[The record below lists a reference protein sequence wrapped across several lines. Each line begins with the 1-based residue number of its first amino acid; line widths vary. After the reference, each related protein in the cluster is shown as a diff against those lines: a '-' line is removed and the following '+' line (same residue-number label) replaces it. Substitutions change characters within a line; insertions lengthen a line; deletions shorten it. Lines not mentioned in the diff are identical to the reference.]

1 MSATGLQTS
10 VLCASGSL
18 GLTPFH
24 EESFAEGISRR
35 PNVVAADAGSGD
47 IGPSYLGSGH
57 WYNPEAW
64 EEHDLG
70 LMLEGA
76 QSCGAKVIVG
86 SAGGAGLDQAVDRY
100 FDIIA
105 RVAKRRGMGK
115 LKVAR
120 IYSELAI
127 DWLAERL
134 GRSTLL
140 GAPWPLTAE
149 VLAETSRA
157 VAMIGVEPYL
167 EALDGGADVII
178 AGRSCDDALFA
189 AYPIWKGMDWG
200 YSLHMGKCIECGPLV
215 ADPPLQRESVM
226 GTVLDD
232 GFLVEPMHP
241 GMRCTVASVAG
252 HTLYERM
259 DPYEQAGPGGELNLR
274 AVSYV
279 PVTDRVV
286 KVIGSEWL
294 RAPEYRVK
302 VEGSG
307 RVGACRMVIFGLRD
321 PEAIAHVDD
330 IIADIRSEV
339 RRVVGEGGW
348 QIHFSVFGRD
358 AILGA
363 REPDRDAPVH
373 EIAILA
379 EAIAVDEAQA
389 TQIAKLI
396 KYGSLRAHYER
407 KFGKGGGAALPHD
420 EVLSPQQDSYRW
432 TIDHLVTLTDPM
444 ECCHVEMDVIGK

>member
-1 MSATGLQTS
+1 MSANFKAVS
-10 VLCASGSL
+10 VLCSSGSL

-24 EESFAEGISRR
+24 EESFAEGVSRR
-35 PNVVAADAGSGD
+35 PDVIGADAGSGD

-76 QSCGAKVIVG
+76 ESCGAKVIVG

-100 FDIIA
+100 FAIVA
-105 RVAKRRGMGK
+105 RVAQRAGFRKR
-115 LKVAR
+115 KVAR
-120 IYSELAI
+120 IYSELSL
-127 DWLAERL
+127 DWLSARVER
-134 GRSTLL
+134 SVPL
-140 GAPWPLTAE
+140 GAPWTLSADVVARTN
-149 VLAETSRA
+149 RA

-167 EALDGGADVII
+167 AALDAGADVIL

-259 DPYEQAGPGGELNLR
+259 DPYRQAGPGGELDLTG
-274 AVSYV
+274 VSYV
-279 PVTDRVV
+279 PVNGRVV
-286 KVIGSEWL
+286 KVSGSNWVP
-294 RAPEYRVK
+294 ADEYRVK

-307 RVGACRMVIFGLRD
+307 RVGACRIIIFGLRD

-339 RRVVGEGGW
+339 RRVVGEGDW
-348 QIHFSVFGRD
+348 EIHFSVFGRD

-363 REPDRDAPVH
+363 REPLRDVPAR
-373 EIAILA
+373 EIAVLA
-379 EAIAVDEAQA
+379 EAIAPTEAQA

-396 KYGSLRAHYER
+396 KYGSLRAHYGGR
-407 KFGKGGGAALPHD
+407 FGKGGGAALPHD
-420 EVLSPQQDSYRW
+420 DVLSPQQDSYQW
-432 TIDHLVTLTDPM
+432 TIDHLVTLTDAM
-444 ECCHVEMDVIGK
+444 ECCRIEMDEVGT

>member
-1 MSATGLQTS
+1 MSATGLQVS

-24 EESFAEGISRR
+24 EESFSEGINRR

-105 RVAKRRGMGK
+105 KVARRRGMGK
-115 LKVAR
+115 LRVAR
-120 IYSELAI
+120 IYSELTR

-134 GRSTLL
+134 GRSGLL

-149 VLAETSRA
+149 VLEKTSRA
-157 VAMIGVEPYL
+157 VAMVGVEPYL
-167 EALDGGADVII
+167 EALDRGADVII

-189 AYPIWKGMDWG
+189 AFPIWKGMDWG

-226 GTVLDD
+226 GTVLSD

-259 DPYEQAGPGGELNLR
+259 DPYCQAGPGGELDLR
-274 AVSYV
+274 TVSYE
-279 PVTDRVV
+279 PVTSRVV
-286 KVIGSEWL
+286 KVTGSRWL
-294 RAPEYRVK
+294 PAPEYRVK

-307 RVGACRMVIFGLRD
+307 RVGACRVIIFGLRD

-363 REPDRDAPVH
+363 REPKRDAPIH
-373 EIAILA
+373 EIAVLA
-379 EAIAVDEAQA
+379 EAVAGDEAQA

-396 KYGSLRAHYER
+396 KYGSLRAHYGGR
-407 KFGKGGGAALPHD
+407 FGKGGGAALPHD
-420 EVLSPQQDSYRW
+420 EVLSPQQDAYRW
-432 TIDHLVTLTDPM
+432 TIDHLVTLTHPM
-444 ECCHVEMDVIGK
+444 ECCRVEMDVVGT

>member
-1 MSATGLQTS
+1 
-10 VLCASGSL
+10 
-18 GLTPFH
+18 
-24 EESFAEGISRR
+24 
-35 PNVVAADAGSGD
+35 
-47 IGPSYLGSGH
+47 
-57 WYNPEAW
+57 
-64 EEHDLG
+64 
-70 LMLEGA
+70 
-76 QSCGAKVIVG
+76 
-86 SAGGAGLDQAVDRY
+86 
-100 FDIIA
+100 
-105 RVAKRRGMGK
+105 
-115 LKVAR
+115 
-120 IYSELAI
+120 
-127 DWLAERL
+127 
-134 GRSTLL
+134 
-140 GAPWPLTAE
+140 
-149 VLAETSRA
+149 
-157 VAMIGVEPYL
+157 MIGVEPYL
-167 EALDGGADVII
+167 EALDAGADVII

-259 DPYEQAGPGGELNLR
+259 DPYTQAGPGGELDLTE
-274 AVSYV
+274 VSYA
-279 PVTDRVV
+279 PVDSRIV
-286 KVIGSEWL
+286 KVIGSTWVP
-294 RAPEYRVK
+294 ANEYRVK

-307 RVGACRMVIFGLRD
+307 RVGACRMIIFALRD

-339 RRVVGEGGW
+339 CRVVGDGDW

-363 REPDRDAPVH
+363 REPKRRAVAH
-373 EIAILA
+373 EIAVLA
-379 EAIAVDEAQA
+379 EAIAGDEAQA
-389 TQIAKLI
+389 IQIAKLI
-396 KYGSLRAHYER
+396 KYGSLRAHYGGR
-407 KFGKGGGAALPHD
+407 FGKGGGAALPHD

-444 ECCHVEMDVIGK
+444 ECCRVEMDEVGR

>member
-1 MSATGLQTS
+1 MSSREQQVG

-24 EESFAEGISRR
+24 EESFYEGINRR

-70 LMLEGA
+70 LMLRGA
-76 QSCGAKVIVG
+76 RSCGAKVIVG

-100 FDIIA
+100 FDIVTKVA
-105 RVAKRRGMGK
+105 RHSGIGK
-115 LKVAR
+115 LTVAR
-120 IYSELAI
+120 IYSELTL

-134 GRSTLL
+134 ERSGLL
-140 GAPWPLTAE
+140 GAPWPLTAD
-149 VLAETSRA
+149 VLAQTSRA
-157 VAMIGVEPYL
+157 VAMVGVEPYL
-167 EALDGGADVII
+167 QALDAGADVII

-189 AYPIWKGMDWG
+189 AFPIWKGMDWG

-215 ADPPLQRESVM
+215 AEPPLQRESVM
-226 GTVLDD
+226 GTVLED

-259 DPYEQAGPGGELNLR
+259 DPYRQAGPGGELDLSS
-274 AVSYV
+274 VLYI
-279 PVTDRVV
+279 PVNDRVV
-286 KVIGSEWL
+286 KVTGSQWL
-294 RAPEYRVK
+294 PVREYRVK

-307 RVGACRMVIFGLRD
+307 RVGACRLIIFALRD

-339 RRVVGEGGW
+339 RRVVGEGNW

-363 REPDRDAPVH
+363 REPERDAPVH
-373 EIAILA
+373 EIAVLA
-379 EAIAVDEAQA
+379 EAVATDGALA

-396 KYGSLRAHYER
+396 KYGSLRAHYGGR
-407 KFGKGGGAALPHD
+407 FGKGGGAALPHD

-444 ECCHVEMDVIGK
+444 ECCHVEMEVVGG

>member
-1 MSATGLQTS
+1 MSATDRQIS

-24 EESFAEGISRR
+24 EESFSEGISRR
-35 PNVVAADAGSGD
+35 PHVVAADAGSGD

-64 EEHDLG
+64 EAHDLG

-76 QSCGAKVIVG
+76 RSCDAKVIVG

-100 FDIIA
+100 FDIVTKVA
-105 RVAKRRGMGK
+105 RHRGMGK
-115 LKVAR
+115 LTVAR
-120 IYSELAI
+120 IYSELTL
-127 DWLAERL
+127 DWLASRLER
-134 GRSTLL
+134 SESL
-140 GAPWPLTAE
+140 GAPWPLTSD
-149 VLAETSRA
+149 VLAQTSRA
-157 VAMIGVEPYL
+157 VAMVGVEPYL
-167 EALDGGADVII
+167 QALEDGADVII

-189 AYPIWKGMDWG
+189 AFPIWKGMDWG

-215 ADPPLQRESVM
+215 ADPPLQRESVI

-259 DPYEQAGPGGELNLR
+259 DPYRQAGPGGELDLS
-274 AVSYV
+274 AVAYM
-279 PVTDRVV
+279 PVNSRVV
-286 KVIGSEWL
+286 KVTGSQWL
-294 RAPEYRVK
+294 PAREYRVK

-307 RVGACRMVIFGLRD
+307 RVGACRLIIFALRD

-330 IIADIRSEV
+330 IISDIRSEV
-339 RRVVGEGGW
+339 RRVVGEADW

-358 AILGA
+358 AILGS
-363 REPDRDAPVH
+363 REPQREAPVH
-373 EIAILA
+373 EIAVLA
-379 EAIAVDEAQA
+379 EAIAPDEALA

-396 KYGSLRAHYER
+396 KYGSLRAHYGGR
-407 KFGKGGGAALPHD
+407 FGKGGGAALPHD

-444 ECCHVEMDVIGK
+444 ECCRVEVEVVES